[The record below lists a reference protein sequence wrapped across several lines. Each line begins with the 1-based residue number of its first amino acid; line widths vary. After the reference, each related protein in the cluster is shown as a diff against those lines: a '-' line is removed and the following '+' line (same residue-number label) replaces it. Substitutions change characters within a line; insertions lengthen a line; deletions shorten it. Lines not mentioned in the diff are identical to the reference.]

1 MNKRIIT
8 ILILITWLFHI
19 TAPAYANTATLQT
32 EQSVKHQMVIST
44 IQDISTVL
52 QKNNPHP
59 KPGSTSGEWLILGLA
74 RSDMD
79 VPNTYYDIYYRALET
94 IVKEKQGVLHKRK
107 YTEYSRT
114 VLALASIGKDPGN
127 VAGYNLLQPLE
138 DVKAAVQQG
147 INGAIF
153 ALLALDSNMYESD
166 ARQQYV
172 SYILERELPN
182 GGWALS
188 GNQADLDVTAMAV
201 QALAPYSED
210 VSVQKAIER
219 AMNFLSTAKIVYCE
233 SAAQLLIA
241 MTTLGMDTTA
251 VESVLDTLMAFYQQG
266 KGFTHTLDGK
276 VNAMATEQALHALVA
291 VERYYDGDKTLY
303 DMTVVPG
310 DATLQDGVNEPVT
323 DAKTISVLQTILD
336 KWNKFWRKG
345 A

>member
-1 MNKRIIT
+1 MKNK
-8 ILILITWLFHI
+8 LISLMVLMALLFGI
-19 TAPAYANTATLQT
+19 VTPVYANTVTLQT
-32 EQSVKHQMVIST
+32 EQSAKHQMVT
-44 IQDISTVL
+44 AAIQDISTVL

-59 KPGSTSGEWLILGLA
+59 KPGSTGGEWLILGLA

-79 VPNTYYDIYYRALET
+79 VPNTYYDTYYKSLET

-172 SYILERELPN
+172 QSILEKELPN
-182 GGWALS
+182 GGWTLS
-188 GNQADLDVTAMAV
+188 GTQADLDVTAMAV

-219 AMNFLSTAKIVYCE
+219 AMNCLSTGKIVYCE

-241 MTTLGMDTTA
+241 MTTLGMETTA

-276 VNAMATEQALHALVA
+276 VNAMATEQALYALVA
-291 VERYYDGDKTLY
+291 VERYYDGDKALY

-310 DATLQDGVNEPVT
+310 DAILQDGVNEPVT

>member
-1 MNKRIIT
+1 MKNK
-8 ILILITWLFHI
+8 LISLMVLMALLFGI
-19 TAPAYANTATLQT
+19 VTPVYANTVTPQT
-32 EQSVKHQMVIST
+32 EQFVKHQMVIST

-59 KPGSTSGEWLILGLA
+59 KPGSTGGEWLILGLA

-79 VPNTYYDIYYRALET
+79 VPNTYYDTYYKSLET

-172 SYILERELPN
+172 QYILEKELPN
-182 GGWALS
+182 GGWTLS
-188 GNQADLDVTAMAV
+188 GTQADLDVTAMAV

-219 AMNFLSTAKIVYCE
+219 AMNCLSTGKIVYCE

-241 MTTLGMDTTA
+241 MTTLGMETTA
-251 VESVLDTLMAFYQQG
+251 VETVLDTLMAFYQQG

-276 VNAMATEQALHALVA
+276 VNAMATEQALYALVA
-291 VERYYDGDKTLY
+291 VERYYDGDKALY

-310 DATLQDGVNEPVT
+310 DAILQDGVNEPVT

>member
-1 MNKRIIT
+1 MKNK
-8 ILILITWLFHI
+8 LISLMVLMALLFGI
-19 TAPAYANTATLQT
+19 VTPVYANIVTPQT
-32 EQSVKHQMVIST
+32 EQSAKHQMVT
-44 IQDISTVL
+44 AAIQDISTVL

-59 KPGSTSGEWLILGLA
+59 KPGSTGGEWLILGLA

-79 VPNTYYDIYYRALET
+79 VPNTYYDTYYKSLET

-172 SYILERELPN
+172 QYILEKELPN
-182 GGWALS
+182 GGWTLS

-219 AMNFLSTAKIVYCE
+219 AMNCLSTGKIVYCE

-241 MTTLGMDTTA
+241 MTTLGMETTA

-276 VNAMATEQALHALVA
+276 VNAMATEQALYALVA
-291 VERYYDGDKTLY
+291 VERYYDGDKALY

-310 DATLQDGVNEPVT
+310 DAILQDGVNEPVT

>member
-1 MNKRIIT
+1 
-8 ILILITWLFHI
+8 
-19 TAPAYANTATLQT
+19 
-32 EQSVKHQMVIST
+32 
-44 IQDISTVL
+44 
-52 QKNNPHP
+52 
-59 KPGSTSGEWLILGLA
+59 
-74 RSDMD
+74 MD
-79 VPNTYYDIYYRALET
+79 VPNTYYDTYYKSLET

-172 SYILERELPN
+172 QYILEKELPN
-182 GGWALS
+182 GGWTLS
-188 GNQADLDVTAMAV
+188 GTQADLDVTAMAV

-219 AMNFLSTAKIVYCE
+219 AMNCLSTGKIVYCE

-241 MTTLGMDTTA
+241 MTTLGMETTA

-276 VNAMATEQALHALVA
+276 VNAMATEQALYALVA
-291 VERYYDGDKTLY
+291 VERYYDGDKALY

-310 DATLQDGVNEPVT
+310 DAILQDGVNEPVT

>member
-8 ILILITWLFHI
+8 ILILITLLFQI
-19 TAPAYANTATLQT
+19 AAPAYANTAILQT
-32 EQSVKHQMVIST
+32 KQSTKQQMVIST

-52 QKNNPHP
+52 QKNNPQP
-59 KPGSTSGEWLILGLA
+59 KPGSTGGEWLILGLA
-74 RSDMD
+74 RSDMN
-79 VPNTYYDIYYRALET
+79 VSNTYYDSYYKALET
-94 IVKEKQGVLHKRK
+94 TVKEKEGILHKRK

-114 VLALASIGKDPGN
+114 VLALTSMGKDSGN

-138 DVKAAVQQG
+138 DVKATVQQG

-153 ALLALDSNMYESD
+153 ALLALDSNEYVSD

-172 SYILERELPN
+172 QYILEKELPN

-188 GNQADLDVTAMAV
+188 GNQADLDVTAMAI

-210 VSVQKAIER
+210 ESVQKAIER
-219 AMNFLSTAKIVYCE
+219 GMNSLSTGKIVYCE
-233 SAAQLLIA
+233 SAAQLLVA

-251 VESVLDTLMAFYQQG
+251 VESVLDTLMEFYQKG

-276 VNAMATEQALHALVA
+276 VNAMATEQALYALVA
-291 VERYYDGDKTLY
+291 LDRYYDGDQALY
-303 DMTVVPG
+303 DMTVEPS
-310 DATLQDGVNEPVT
+310 DATLQDGVNEAET
-323 DAKTISVLQTILD
+323 NAKTTSVLQTILD

>member
-1 MNKRIIT
+1 MKNK
-8 ILILITWLFHI
+8 LISLMVLMALLFGI
-19 TAPAYANTATLQT
+19 VTPVYANTVTPQT

-79 VPNTYYDIYYRALET
+79 VPNTYYDTYYKSLET

-153 ALLALDSNMYESD
+153 ALLALDD

-310 DATLQDGVNEPVT
+310 DAILQDGVNEPVT

-336 KWNKFWRKG
+336 KWNEFWRKG

>member
-1 MNKRIIT
+1 MKNK
-8 ILILITWLFHI
+8 LISLMVLMALLFGI
-19 TAPAYANTATLQT
+19 VTPVYANTVTPQI

-59 KPGSTSGEWLILGLA
+59 KPGSTGGEWLILGLA

-79 VPNTYYDIYYRALET
+79 VPNTYYDTYYKSLET

-172 SYILERELPN
+172 QYILEKELPN
-182 GGWALS
+182 GGWTLS

-219 AMNFLSTAKIVYCE
+219 AMNCLSTGKIVYCE

-241 MTTLGMDTTA
+241 MTTLGMETTA

-276 VNAMATEQALHALVA
+276 VNAMATEQALYALVA
-291 VERYYDGDKTLY
+291 VERYYDGDKALY
-303 DMTVVPG
+303 DMTVVPSN
-310 DATLQDGVNEPVT
+310 AILQDGVNEPVT